1 MPQDLQISILGLL
14 WLVHL
19 DGVGEVPWKWQRNWE
34 FHSTYCVHTDLSPDT
49 CICCCT
55 LHVHSNQHK
64 LFCGPPMGWN
74 YLDFRV
80 FYQAACCVSLQGPT
94 SPNGTLT
101 KPRLVAPSRK
111 SLNTTSSSTV
121 FSFQRFG
128 PLMVLCVWAH
138 VCMHVCVCMCLCV
151 CVFVTCHL
159 TPEVLSFLHSTPSS
173 CFFHSSIEILFLRLE
188 ILKKEVCPELLIQV
202 WFTITSN
209 LPTQWP
215 FQKCFWLHGL
225 RPIGENDDCYK
236 LQTQTTITFFLW
248 IVPLSA
254 GW

>member
-74 YLDFRV
+74 YLDFHV

-151 CVFVTCHL
+151 CICDLPPNSRGAVIPSFNPILMLLSLFNRDLILMSWNFEKGSVPRVVNPSLIHNNLQPSHSMAFSKVLL
-159 TPEVLSFLHSTPSS
+159 TA
-173 CFFHSSIEILFLRLE
+173 
-188 ILKKEVCPELLIQV
+188 
-202 WFTITSN
+202 
-209 LPTQWP
+209 WP
-215 FQKCFWLHGL
+215 
-225 RPIGENDDCYK
+225 
-236 LQTQTTITFFLW
+236 
-248 IVPLSA
+248 
-254 GW
+254 